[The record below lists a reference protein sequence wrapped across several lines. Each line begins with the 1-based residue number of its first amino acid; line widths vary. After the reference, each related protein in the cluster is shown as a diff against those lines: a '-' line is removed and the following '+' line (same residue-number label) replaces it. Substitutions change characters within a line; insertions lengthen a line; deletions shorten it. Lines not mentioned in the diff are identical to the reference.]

1 MARLSNPTA
10 LIAAGLALA
19 LATGLS
25 AREPIDSHNSLADI
39 IRGVQ
44 PKLVK
49 IYGAGGLR
57 GLEAYQSGFFISP
70 EGHILTVWSYVL
82 DTDVVL
88 AVLHDGTRYQATLVG
103 ADPKL
108 EIAVLK
114 IDVQHADYFDLH
126 SAVEPDVGS
135 WVLAFSN
142 IFGVATGDEMPS
154 VLHGTVSAKTELQA
168 RRGAFTIPY
177 QGPVL
182 VLDAITNNPGAA
194 GGALTDASGRFV
206 GLLGKEL
213 RNDLTNTWINYAI
226 PAGELTASV
235 EAILAGRAPTSRGDS
250 STPRPASPMSLEE
263 LGLVLVPEV
272 LPKTPPF
279 IESVRPGSP
288 AAEAGLAPD
297 DLILF
302 VNDHLV
308 PSCAAVREELS
319 YIDRIDPVRLTVQ
332 REQDLI
338 EVTLRLP

>member
-1 MARLSNPTA
+1 
-10 LIAAGLALA
+10 
-19 LATGLS
+19 
-25 AREPIDSHNSLADI
+25 
-39 IRGVQ
+39 
-44 PKLVK
+44 
-49 IYGAGGLR
+49 
-57 GLEAYQSGFFISP
+57 
-70 EGHILTVWSYVL
+70 VWSYVL

-88 AVLHDGTRYQATLVG
+88 AVLHDGSRYQATLVG

-114 IDVQHADYFDLH
+114 IDVQHVDYFDLH

-154 VLHGTVSAKTELQA
+154 VLHGTVSAKTQLQA

-194 GGALTDASGRFV
+194 GGALTNASGKFV

-226 PAGELTASV
+226 PAAELTASV
-235 EAILAGRAPTSRGDS
+235 DAILAGRAPAPRGDS
-250 STPRPASPMSLEE
+250 STPRPQSPLSLEE

-319 YIDRIDPVRLTVQ
+319 YIDRIDPVKLTVQ